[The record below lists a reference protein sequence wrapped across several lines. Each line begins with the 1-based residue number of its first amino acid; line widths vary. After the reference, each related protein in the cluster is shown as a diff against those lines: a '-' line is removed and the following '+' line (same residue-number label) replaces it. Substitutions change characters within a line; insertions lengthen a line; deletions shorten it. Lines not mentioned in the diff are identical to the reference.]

1 MLDNPYVGPTAFT
14 ENDSTRFFGRTEET
28 RELASLVIA
37 RRAVLLYAQSGS
49 GKTSLLQASLIPEL
63 KRHKRVETFPIARVM
78 GSDADL
84 ASGNLYVKNALTNLF
99 PDAPHTQ
106 TFSEAFGAV
115 LSADPKGRRQ
125 PHLVIF
131 DQFEEIFTFHP
142 ELTDQRTAFFQQL
155 GECLDTYPQLSLLLS
170 MREDYLA
177 DLEAN
182 VAFLPDRMRTR
193 MRLER
198 LGVENSLEAIREPAA
213 IAGMP
218 FAAGAAEELVDN
230 LRRIRTG
237 ASGANGFALGQ
248 YVEPVQLQ
256 IVCRQLWSR
265 LMEDTA
271 RQTAQIDAG
280 DIAKYANVDDALIQ
294 FYHDALARAQQAGLT
309 ERLLRLWFGERL
321 ITPAGTRGLV
331 YRGERETEG
340 LPNAA
345 VDILRDCYI
354 IRADLRGENTWYEL
368 AHDRLVE
375 PVREDNLAWKAG
387 YRNPVAGALERGS
400 DHLLTGT
407 GLADGLRFARDNP
420 QELTPEER
428 LFLRKSDEAERRART
443 LRRRLI
449 GSAVAV
455 ILALSILTAWSL
467 KNASKAATQKTEA
480 QKEKSEAD
488 KQTAKAQ
495 YEKSEADIQRNEA
508 QNQKS
513 EAQKQLVKSLVN
525 SGSGLVSTNTEFDD
539 LAAMVAA
546 LRAEKTFRALS
557 KLPFSGSVAS
567 PELGAEV
574 QSVLRKVVYGIH
586 ERNRLSVGDEV
597 VTARFNRAGTRI
609 AAIDRKGKVY
619 TWDRSGRKLFEFQ
632 GPPGSIVV
640 GSAAFTVDL
649 DFLVT
654 SHVSVDPK
662 KNPNDQAYVIL
673 DSCRALIWDVKGHRQ
688 RAELA
693 PLGGCV
699 VATAID
705 PGGRFIATAG
715 LGGLR
720 IWSLQGVELKWGTF
734 PELATKVTFSPEGK
748 RLAWRIASLGLPTT
762 AEEGI
767 RILDLDNPG
776 AGSTLMRTTAA
787 YQGAEAVS
795 SLAFVPGKEQLVE
808 GTGQK
813 WDLKTFRPIEN
824 KKVGNAIIY
833 SADGELVGVDLNG
846 TPKITT
852 SDGNQIALLTVH
864 NKSGIVQAF
873 GPGRLILTYWDDKKL
888 RIWDLSSRFAAEF
901 KTDINSPQMDFSD
914 TPRFYATAGLGDNAI
929 TLWSPEGRVLGEFPK
944 FPGGQGAIPLS
955 RFWLSQDSTM
965 LMVCYAGGSTCT
977 LWDTKTKLSQVIPLQ
992 GDMVGIMN
1000 VSGKPALVSIDGVA
1014 VRAQDGS
1021 GPARTL
1027 FSLPERPA
1035 SIMPNPART
1044 RLVFAFP
1051 SGVGV
1056 WDLSGHRVSGFL
1068 KELGASVIV
1077 LPGSDVQRVGITWSD
1092 ARNTSVY
1099 DQSGKLIAAFGF
1111 GQWAEGLSPD
1121 GKLLA
1126 VPGSVQ
1132 VAPGDS
1138 GRVTLWDVETKKPFA
1153 QFLGDG
1159 GYGARFT
1166 PDGKFLTVLSS
1177 DVLPRLWRVEN
1188 TEELVAAGCKWIGDY
1203 LRNNSDVGPEDR
1215 KLCEP
1220 QTR

>member
-1 MLDNPYVGPTAFT
+1 MLNNPYVGPTAFT

-63 KRHKRVETFPIARVM
+63 KRRKRVETFPIARVM

-84 ASGNLYVKNALTNLF
+84 ASGNLYVKNALAKLF
-99 PDAPHTQ
+99 PDAPHGQ

-218 FAAGAAEELVDN
+218 FAASAAEELVDN

-387 YRNPVAGALERGS
+387 YRNPLAGALERGS
-400 DHLLTGT
+400 DHLLTGS
-407 GLADGLRFARDNP
+407 GLAEGLRYGREHP

-428 LFLRKSDEAERRART
+428 LFLKKSEEEERKAKARRTAA
-443 LRRRLI
+443 I
-449 GSAVAV
+449 GIAAAV
-455 ILALSILTAWSL
+455 ILILSGLTIWAF
-467 KNASKAATQKTEA
+467 TQKAT
-480 QKEKSEAD
+480 
-488 KQTAKAQ
+488 
-495 YEKSEADIQRNEA
+495 
-508 QNQKS
+508 
-513 EAQKQLVKSLVN
+513 AQKQLVKSLVN
-525 SGSGLVSTNTEFDD
+525 SGSGLLSTNTEFDD
-539 LAAMVAA
+539 LAAMAAA
-546 LRAEKTFRALS
+546 LRAAETFRALS

-567 PELGAEV
+567 PELGEEV
-574 QSVLRKVVYGIH
+574 RNLLRKVVYGIH
-586 ERNRLSVGDEV
+586 ERNRLSVGEEV
-597 VTARFNRAGTRI
+597 VTARFNRDGTRI
-609 AAIDRKGKVY
+609 AAIDRKGRVY

-632 GPPGSIVV
+632 GPSGSIRVV
-640 GSAAFTVDL
+640 CAAFTVDL
-649 DFLVT
+649 DFLIT
-654 SHVSVDPK
+654 SHTSVDPK
-662 KNPNDQAYVIL
+662 KNDGYGKIG
-673 DSCRALIWDVKGHRQ
+673 SSRAFIWDVNEHRQ

-693 PLGGCV
+693 PLGGDV
-699 VATAID
+699 VTTAID
-705 PGGRFIATAG
+705 PQERFIATAG
-715 LGGLR
+715 FGGLR
-720 IWSLQGVELKWGTF
+720 FWSLQGVELKQWGTF
-734 PELATKVTFSPEGK
+734 PEPAANVTFSPEGK
-748 RLAWRIASLGLPTT
+748 RLAWRI
-762 AEEGI
+762 EQGI
-767 RILDLDNPG
+767 RILELDNPG
-776 AGSTLMRTTAA
+776 AGSTLMRPTAA
-787 YQGAEAVS
+787 SQGDG
-795 SLAFVPGKEQLVE
+795 SLAFVPGQEQLVE

-813 WDLKTFRPIEN
+813 WDLKTFRPNKIEN
-824 KKVGNAIIY
+824 KKVGNSIIFT
-833 SADGELVGVDLNG
+833 ADGELVGADLNG
-846 TPKITT
+846 TPNITT
-852 SDGNQIALLTVH
+852 LDGNQIALTVH
-864 NKSGIVQAF
+864 NKSGRIRAF
-873 GPGRLILTYWDDKKL
+873 GPGRLVLTYWDDKKL

-901 KTDINSPQMDFSD
+901 KTAKRNPQMDFSD
-914 TPRFYATAGLGDNAI
+914 TPRVYATAGLGDNAI
-929 TLWSPEGRVLGEFPK
+929 TLWSPQGRVLGEFPM
-944 FPGGQGAIPLS
+944 GQGAVPL
-955 RFWLSQDSTM
+955 FYFKLSQDSTM
-965 LMVCYAGGSTCT
+965 LMVCYPGGSTCT
-977 LWDTKTKLSQVIPLQ
+977 LWDTKTKQSLVIPLQ
-992 GDMVGIMN
+992 GRVWVIDIMN
-1000 VSGKPALVSIDGVA
+1000 VSGKPALVSFDGVA

-1027 FSLPERPA
+1027 FSLPERPT
-1035 SIMPNPART
+1035 SIVPNPART
-1044 RLVFAFP
+1044 RLIVAFP

-1068 KELGASVIV
+1068 KELGASVAV
-1077 LPGSDVQRVGITWSD
+1077 LPGSDVQRVGISD
-1092 ARNTSVY
+1092 SAGNTSVY

-1111 GQWAEGLSPD
+1111 RTTALSPD

-1126 VPGSVQ
+1126 APASVQ
-1132 VAPGDS
+1132 NARGDS

-1166 PDGKFLTVLSS
+1166 PDGKFVTVLSS

-1203 LRNNSDVGPEDR
+1203 LRNNSDVGEEDR
-1215 KLCEP
+1215 KLCGP